1 MDEHNQS
8 LVVQIHLHE
17 KDTEMFSTL
26 EETIALSAKKV
37 LKIIRFH
44 IQLDS

>member
-17 KDTEMFSTL
+17 KDTEIFLTL
-26 EETIALSAKKV
+26 EETIALSSEEV
-37 LKIIRFH
+37 SKIFQIH